1 MAKEQDIEMS
11 SSQISTAESLRLAKK
26 ASVGDTLVSRAW
38 RRLKASRLTML
49 CMGIVGMYILLAIGG
64 YAGLIPDFQEKVGEK
79 FMKPQFGLSPA
90 LWLGTD
96 LFGRSILFKLIAGA
110 RTSMTLGIIVALIAV
125 PIGVTLGAVAGYFG
139 GKIDAFVQW
148 LYSVIVSIPY
158 IILIVSMSYILGKGL
173 LSVCLAMGL
182 IGWVG
187 LCRLVRGEFIKLRE
201 REFVM
206 ASRLLGAGHGRIIFR
221 HILPN
226 ILHIVVVSAS
236 LEVMGAIKAEVIL
249 TYLGV
254 GIQDGSS
261 WGQMIIDAPGELMS
275 GIWWPALGVSLV
287 LFFIVF
293 ALNRVGDALRD
304 ALDPRLV

>member
-1 MAKEQDIEMS
+1 MTETEVAQVPGD
-11 SSQISTAESLRLAKK
+11 QISRA
-26 ASVGDTLVSRAW
+26 DTLSRRAW
-38 RRLKASRLTML
+38 RRFKVSRLTL
-49 CMGIVGMYILLAIGG
+49 VCLGVVCLYLLLAIGG
-64 YAGLIPDFQEKVGEK
+64 YAHLIPDFQDKVGEK
-79 FMKPQFGLSPA
+79 FLKPQFGIHPS

-96 LFGRSILFKLIAGA
+96 LFGRSIVFKLIAGA
-110 RTSMTLGIIVALIAV
+110 RTSMTLGVLVALIAV
-125 PIGVTLGAVAGYFG
+125 PIGVTLGAVSGYFG
-139 GKIDAFVQW
+139 GKIDAAVQW

-158 IILIVSMSYILGKGL
+158 IILIVAMSYILGKGL
-173 LSVCLAMGL
+173 LSVCIAMGL
-182 IGWVG
+182 ISWVG
-187 LCRLVRGEFIKLRE
+187 LCRLVRGEFIKLRD

-206 ASRLLGAGHGRIIFR
+206 ASRLLGAGHGRIIFK

-236 LEVMGAIKAEVIL
+236 LEIMGAIKAEVIL

-261 WGQMIIDAPGELMS
+261 WGQMIVDAPGELMS
-275 GIWWPALGVSLV
+275 GIWWPALGVSMA

>member
-1 MAKEQDIEMS
+1 MS
-11 SSQISTAESLRLAKK
+11 QENLKYSPR
-26 ASVGDTLVSRAW
+26 GDTLASRAW
-38 RRLKASRLTML
+38 RRIKASPMTLT
-49 CMGIVGMYILLAIGG
+49 CMAIIGLYLLLAIGG
-64 YAGLIPDFQEKVGEK
+64 YAGFIPDFQKQVGEK
-79 FMKPQFGLSPA
+79 FLRPQFGLNPS

-96 LFGRSILFKLIAGA
+96 LFGRSIVYKLIAGA
-110 RTSMTLGIIVALIAV
+110 RTSMTLGILVALITV
-125 PIGVTLGAVAGYFG
+125 PIGVVLGATAGYFG
-139 GKIDAFVQW
+139 GKIDAAVQW

-158 IILIVSMSYILGKGL
+158 IILIVSVSYILGKGL
-173 LSVCLAMGL
+173 LSVCIAMGV

-187 LCRLVRGEFIKLRE
+187 LCRLVRAEFIKLRE

-206 ASRLLGAGHGRIIFR
+206 ASRLVGAGHGRIIFK

-226 ILHIVVVSAS
+226 ILHIIVVSAS

-261 WGQMIIDAPGELMS
+261 WGQMIVDAPGELMS
-275 GIWWPALGVSLV
+275 GIWWPALGVALV
-287 LFFIVF
+287 LFLIVF
-293 ALNRVGDALRD
+293 SLNKVGDALRD

>member
-1 MAKEQDIEMS
+1 
-11 SSQISTAESLRLAKK
+11 
-26 ASVGDTLVSRAW
+26 
-38 RRLKASRLTML
+38 
-49 CMGIVGMYILLAIGG
+49 MGVVAFYLLLAIGG
-64 YAGLIPDFQEKVGEK
+64 YAGLIPDFQQKVGDK
-79 FMKPQFGLSPA
+79 FMQPTFGFNPS

-96 LFGRSILFKLIAGA
+96 LFGRSIVYKLIAGA

-125 PIGVTLGAVAGYFG
+125 PIGVTLGALAGYFG
-139 GKIDAFVQW
+139 GKVDAAIQW
-148 LYSVIVSIPY
+148 FYSVIVSIPY

-206 ASRLLGAGHGRIIFR
+206 ASRLLGATHSRIIFK

-261 WGQMIIDAPGELMS
+261 WGQMIVDAPGELMS

-287 LFFIVF
+287 LFLIVF

-304 ALDPRLV
+304 ALDPRLI